1 MTTILSENNHT
12 APIYPK
18 SRYITW
24 EQFRGKYLSRE
35 DGYKYEWANGRVVKT
50 RSSMGPRQIP
60 IFVSLNRLLN
70 RPEITSR
77 YSGYLTAEIDLKLGA
92 DIHRRPD
99 FAWFSDEQIHILATE
114 KDAIQI
120 PSLVIEV
127 ISPGKFRSSRWIH
140 PGELPCVRAACS
152 AMPHPRSRGLE
163 CWLQRLWAE
172 TKRAT
177 LIQSGPVV
185 CLRNTCFRQRNFP
198 RTRMCARRS
207 GY

>member
-127 ISPGKFRSSRWIH
+127 ISPGDEAVKVLAKVEMYLELGVKVVWLIYPESRKVQVFPVDT
-140 PGELPCVRAACS
+140 PGRTALCSGSMLCDASPALPGFGVLAS
-152 AMPHPRSRGLE
+152 EIVG
-163 CWLQRLWAE
+163 
-172 TKRAT
+172 
-177 LIQSGPVV
+177 
-185 CLRNTCFRQRNFP
+185 
-198 RTRMCARRS
+198 
-207 GY
+207 

>member
-12 APIYPK
+12 APIHPK

-24 EQFRGKYLSRE
+24 EQFQVKYLSRE

-70 RPEITSR
+70 RAEITSR

-127 ISPGKFRSSRWIH
+127 ISPGDEAVKVLAKVEMYLEVGVKVVWLIYPESRKVQVFSTDT
-140 PGELPCVRAACS
+140 PGRTALCSGSMVCEASPALPGFGVTAS
-152 AMPHPRSRGLE
+152 EIVG
-163 CWLQRLWAE
+163 
-172 TKRAT
+172 
-177 LIQSGPVV
+177 
-185 CLRNTCFRQRNFP
+185 
-198 RTRMCARRS
+198 
-207 GY
+207 

>member
-18 SRYITW
+18 SHYITW

-50 RSSMGPRQIP
+50 RSSVGPRQIP

-127 ISPGKFRSSRWIH
+127 ISPGDEAVKVLAKVEMYLELGVKVVWLIYPESRKVQVFSVYT
-140 PGELPCVRAACS
+140 PGRTALCSGSMLCDASPALPGFGVLAS
-152 AMPHPRSRGLE
+152 EIVG
-163 CWLQRLWAE
+163 
-172 TKRAT
+172 
-177 LIQSGPVV
+177 
-185 CLRNTCFRQRNFP
+185 
-198 RTRMCARRS
+198 
-207 GY
+207 